1 MNLSDL
7 NIFIT
12 NEKSK
17 GNLESIM
24 FPSHKEEIMKTKAF
38 SLIEVIIAV
47 AIIAVLS
54 SIVTPQVR
62 VQLAKGKDT
71 KAIAFLH
78 SLRVASQMY
87 QMEHSEKLIAEAEY
101 DNSEKIKVSFEKLR
115 EYLDPNAETILKSA
129 NIEIGGSRAIAT
141 GDIKYGGK
149 IGFTFKNPDTSGKS
163 DGVYIWFKKGD
174 DVEPFDSRGTSW
186 TSY

>member
-1 MNLSDL
+1 
-7 NIFIT
+7 
-12 NEKSK
+12 
-17 GNLESIM
+17 
-24 FPSHKEEIMKTKAF
+24 MKTKAF

-62 VQLAKGKDT
+62 IQLAKGKDT

-87 QMEHSEKLIAEAEY
+87 QMEHSEKLIAETDY
-101 DNSEKIKVSFEKLR
+101 DNVEKIKIKFEKLK
-115 EYLDPNAETILKSA
+115 EYLDPNAESILKSG
-129 NIEIGGSRAIAT
+129 NIEIGGSRETAT

-149 IGFTFKNPDTSGKS
+149 IGFTFKNPDIAGKS
-163 DGVYIWFKKGD
+163 DGIYIWFKKMD
-174 DVEPFDSRGTSW
+174 DVEAFDSRGISW